1 MRGCVS
7 RRGKGSWSITVELPK
22 HEGGRRRQKTYTV
35 RGTRKEADAKLA
47 NLLAELA
54 GGVFVETPKISVAE
68 FLERWLGDYAKPN
81 VSGKTF
87 ERYQE
92 IVRLHLV
99 PALGSIKLAALTPI
113 VIQDYYAR
121 ALSKGRIDGKGGLS
135 AQTVLHH
142 HRVLRKALRQGV
154 RWQILGRNVA
164 DAVTPPRVER
174 REMTVLNEDQTA
186 QLLAAARSSRL
197 DIVIQLAVMTGL
209 RRGEILALRW
219 QDVDL
224 DRGVAHV
231 RRSLEQLRG
240 GLNFKQP
247 KTAKSRR
254 TVALPPLAVEGLRR
268 HRLEQKKERL
278 AIGPAYQD
286 QDLICA
292 RLHGTPMDPS
302 EATAGFARL
311 IAGLDLPKVRLH
323 DLRHGHATHLLAQG
337 VHPKVVSER
346 LGHSTI
352 GITLD
357 TYSHVMPGMQEE
369 AAQRLDDALRAA
381 ITRRDGGA

>member
-1 MRGCVS
+1 
-7 RRGKGSWSITVELPK
+7 
-22 HEGGRRRQKTYTV
+22 
-35 RGTRKEADAKLA
+35 
-47 NLLAELA
+47 
-54 GGVFVETPKISVAE
+54 
-68 FLERWLGDYAKPN
+68 
-81 VSGKTF
+81 
-87 ERYQE
+87 
-92 IVRLHLV
+92 
-99 PALGSIKLAALTPI
+99 
-113 VIQDYYAR
+113 
-121 ALSKGRIDGKGGLS
+121 
-135 AQTVLHH
+135 
-142 HRVLRKALRQGV
+142 
-154 RWQILGRNVA
+154 
-164 DAVTPPRVER
+164 
-174 REMTVLNEDQTA
+174 MTVLDENQTA
-186 QLLAAARSSRL
+186 VLLEAARHTRLGIVVLLAVA
-197 DIVIQLAVMTGL
+197 TGL

-254 TVALPPLAVEGLRR
+254 TVALPSVAVEGLKH

-292 RLHGTPMDPS
+292 RVHGTPMDPS
-302 EATAGFARL
+302 EVTAGFARL
-311 IAGLDLPKVRLH
+311 IAGLDLPKIRLH

-337 VHPKVVSER
+337 IHPKVVSER

-369 AAQRLDDALRAA
+369 AAQKLDSALRAA
-381 ITRRDGGA
+381 IDRRSGGA

>member
-1 MRGCVS
+1 M
-7 RRGKGSWSITVELPK
+7 
-22 HEGGRRRQKTYTV
+22 
-35 RGTRKEADAKLA
+35 
-47 NLLAELA
+47 
-54 GGVFVETPKISVAE
+54 
-68 FLERWLGDYAKPN
+68 
-81 VSGKTF
+81 
-87 ERYQE
+87 
-92 IVRLHLV
+92 
-99 PALGSIKLAALTPI
+99 
-113 VIQDYYAR
+113 
-121 ALSKGRIDGKGGLS
+121 
-135 AQTVLHH
+135 
-142 HRVLRKALRQGV
+142 

-164 DAVTPPRVER
+164 DAVTPPRVEH

-186 QLLAAARSSRL
+186 QLLAAARSTRL

-224 DRGVAHV
+224 ERGVAHV

-254 TVALPPLAVEGLRR
+254 TIALPPLAVEGLRR
-268 HRLEQKKERL
+268 HRLAQKKERL

-302 EATAGFARL
+302 EVTAGFARL

-337 VHPKVVSER
+337 IHPKVVSER

-369 AAQRLDDALRAA
+369 AAQKLDDALRAA
-381 ITRRDGGA
+381 IHRRDGST